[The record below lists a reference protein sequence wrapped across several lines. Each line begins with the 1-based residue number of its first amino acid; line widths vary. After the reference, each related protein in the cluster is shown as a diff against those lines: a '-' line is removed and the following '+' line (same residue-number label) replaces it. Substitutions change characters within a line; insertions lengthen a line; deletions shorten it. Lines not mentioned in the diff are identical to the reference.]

1 MQRIARRTRACAVLA
16 ATGALALTGTASAQG
31 TFPEKTG
38 NGVPT
43 GQSSIQLF
51 THSGYISN
59 GGGLGAAPPALN
71 VANAADGTSCATA
84 TSTECRWNRL
94 DALFGYFAANGLDS
108 VELFGH
114 AGLPTN
120 ENIDGPYGWKQ
131 YRALLDKHNLHAAG
145 WHGSLNEAQWP
156 ARVAAAKV
164 IGLDYIGTG
173 NGNADGTTLNTYDGV
188 LRSAEALNRLGKYSV
203 ENGVGPVYVHNHT
216 GEFDAKHVD
225 NGVLKTAWD
234 IQIERTDPRY
244 VAFQV
249 DAFWATDAFDDATGT
264 ATAAFINKHPTRV
277 KLMHVKDGIN
287 VGAAFNPSATNTRGG
302 QPRAF
307 GTGEVDYR
315 PILAAGLGK
324 VQYYSQEQDGA
335 TLTDM
340 VTSLRN
346 LKGRGP
352 AVVPSVLALPTTFPS
367 VAAGT
372 AAAANVVP
380 ITIKNTGD
388 APLTITSIAL
398 ANNNTAGSQLQVRE
412 GERPADF
419 QVLDAAGCTAGAI
432 APNATCFVNVG
443 FKPTSTSTKSV
454 ARLIVVSNADNA
466 TESILLNGQSTG
478 NATVGVGGNVDT
490 VLSLTLG
497 QPGSFGTFV
506 PAVARTYDTATSASV
521 VSTAG
526 NATLSVSDPS
536 AAATGKLVNG
546 TFALSQPLQVNAT
559 NAANATSAFAP
570 LSTTAGTPTNLLT
583 YNGPTAGAD
592 NVTIG
597 FRQAIVANEV
607 LRSGNYSKTLT
618 FTLSTTQP

>member
-1 MQRIARRTRACAVLA
+1 MRKIARRTRTCAVLA
-16 ATGALALTGTASAQG
+16 ATGALALTGTASAQE

-59 GGGLGAAPPALN
+59 GGGLGTAPPALT
-71 VANAADGTSCATA
+71 VAPAADGSSCATA
-84 TSTECRWNRL
+84 TTTECRWNRL

-131 YRALLDKHNLHAAG
+131 YRALLDKHKLHAAG

-249 DAFWATDAFDDATGT
+249 DAFWATDAFDDATGA

-340 VTSLRN
+340 VTSLR
-346 LKGRGP
+346 
-352 AVVPSVLALPTTFPS
+352 
-367 VAAGT
+367 
-372 AAAANVVP
+372 
-380 ITIKNTGD
+380 
-388 APLTITSIAL
+388 
-398 ANNNTAGSQLQVRE
+398 
-412 GERPADF
+412 
-419 QVLDAAGCTAGAI
+419 
-432 APNATCFVNVG
+432 
-443 FKPTSTSTKSV
+443 
-454 ARLIVVSNADNA
+454 
-466 TESILLNGQSTG
+466 
-478 NATVGVGGNVDT
+478 
-490 VLSLTLG
+490 
-497 QPGSFGTFV
+497 
-506 PAVARTYDTATSASV
+506 
-521 VSTAG
+521 
-526 NATLSVSDPS
+526 DP
-536 AAATGKLVNG
+536 
-546 TFALSQPLQVNAT
+546 
-559 NAANATSAFAP
+559 
-570 LSTTAGTPTNLLT
+570 
-583 YNGPTAGAD
+583 
-592 NVTIG
+592 
-597 FRQAIVANEV
+597 
-607 LRSGNYSKTLT
+607 
-618 FTLSTTQP
+618 

>member
-521 VSTAG
+521 ISTAG